1 MVHRHRLENREKSAK
16 LSSHGRSD
24 SPMHQGTLAST
35 AGSDPGPG
43 TGNRKLP
50 GSLDLARLARYG
62 GRKGPGVI
70 AAVSPE
76 EGARALRTSGL
87 RG

>member
-1 MVHRHRLENREKSAK
+1 
-16 LSSHGRSD
+16 
-24 SPMHQGTLAST
+24 MHQGTLAST